1 MKTLYLSLE
10 HIHAI
15 HDTMIEEF
23 GGSFG
28 VRDHGSVESCAGQP
42 MHSFGGEDL
51 YPSLFDKAAVYA
63 FSISENQPFIDGN
76 KRTAATVA
84 AAFLDINGY
93 VMDCPKG
100 QIYDVMMALANK
112 QLTREE
118 LAQWFQKNSKKKS
131 AKRRKRPKP
140 ARRRQSR

>member
-1 MKTLYLSLE
+1 MKILYLSLE

-28 VRDHGSVESCAGQP
+28 VRDRGLVESCARQP
-42 MHSFGGEDL
+42 IQSFGGV
-51 YPSLFDKAAVYA
+51 AATYA

-93 VMDCPKG
+93 EIDCPKG
-100 QIYDVMMALANK
+100 QIYEVMMDLANK
-112 QLTREE
+112 RLTREN
-118 LAQWFQKNSKKKS
+118 LSRWFQKHSKKKS
-131 AKRRKRPKP
+131 AKRR
-140 ARRRQSR
+140 ARK